1 MFIYTA
7 TLEPSLLVTWHSNEY
22 SEVLTSKKLVLF
34 NGVVRKREDNLQVQ
48 LFKAKEL

>member
-22 SEVLTSKKLVLF
+22 SEVLQRTGFDTGKPGS
-34 NGVVRKREDNLQVQ
+34 NSGS
-48 LFKAKEL
+48 ATY